1 MDALLGDRSQ
11 LKPEGYKAA
20 TNSGFRKCNSNTCR
34 DTCSSPEQFSHV
46 YSSIL
51 AHTHLRLMTP
61 GYVLCTVKQDVFLSS
76 VLAARFF
83 LIHHPPS
90 PSSLLNPT
98 HSHPA
103 ICRPS
108 SSHSV
113 FHVGWASGRQQQ
125 IAKRNQQKPQRRTI
139 PLLGKAGFTERRF
152 PPGGE
157 LSLSKGLGRK
167 NTTLP
172 STLLPRKPG
181 GNPGPETACPVPSQQ
196 VLDLQGRPEARP
208 QGRESAQ
215 GKPDESARSQM

>member
-1 MDALLGDRSQ
+1 M
-11 LKPEGYKAA
+11 KPEGYKAA

-46 YSSIL
+46 YISIL

-83 LIHHPPS
+83 LIHHPPI

-108 SSHSV
+108 SSRCFPCRVGLWEAATDRKEKPTETPEKNHFFTWKSR
-113 FHVGWASGRQQQ
+113 FHRAAFPTRGRVVVIQRTGEEKHHTSFHAST
-125 IAKRNQQKPQRRTI
+125 QKTRR
-139 PLLGKAGFTERRF
+139 E
-152 PPGGE
+152 
-157 LSLSKGLGRK
+157 
-167 NTTLP
+167 
-172 STLLPRKPG
+172 PRP
-181 GNPGPETACPVPSQQ
+181 
-196 VLDLQGRPEARP
+196 
-208 QGRESAQ
+208 
-215 GKPDESARSQM
+215 